1 MLKDVVPTYSAAII
15 FFAVFATYYSTRFG
29 FGLSGLVIILSLCS
43 TYYQASI
50 TRVRMR
56 ARDDMSRELSRKR
69 LFTDHETV
77 DWMNNFL
84 SRFWLIYE
92 PVLSATIVA
101 SVDQVLSVSA
111 PAGIDSMRM
120 TTFTLGTKAPR
131 IEFIRTH
138 PGTEEVGFRFPA
150 SCDGYLCSV
159 SRIA

>member
-1 MLKDVVPTYSAAII
+1 
-15 FFAVFATYYSTRFG
+15 
-29 FGLSGLVIILSLCS
+29 
-43 TYYQASI
+43 
-50 TRVRMR
+50 MR

-138 PGTEEVGFRFPA
+138 PGTEEVGFLYFA
-150 SCDGYLCSV
+150 IGISV
-159 SRIA
+159 VFDIFA